1 MHVRRY
7 GLRSFRASDM
17 GYTMKVDEKIIVF
30 VSVGGIIT
38 ALACII
44 FTLRGML

>member
-17 GYTMKVDEKIIVF
+17 GYTMKVDEKIIVC
-30 VSVGGIIT
+30 VSAGGII
-38 ALACII
+38 AAIACII
-44 FTLRGML
+44 FALRSLL